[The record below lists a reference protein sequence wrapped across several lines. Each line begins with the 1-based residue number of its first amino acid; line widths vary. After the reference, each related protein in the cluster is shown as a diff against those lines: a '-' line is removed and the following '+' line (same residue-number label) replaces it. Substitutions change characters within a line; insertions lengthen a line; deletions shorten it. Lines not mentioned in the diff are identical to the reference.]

1 MVPKSVSASLVAVAM
16 VIAVSVSP
24 LVRSTP
30 ATAQN
35 PVLSNVIPPSAQVTI
50 QARVTAI
57 DPAARTVTLVGKNG
71 NEVTVQAGPE
81 VKLEMLHVGDNVTAQ
96 YYRSVA
102 FEVVPAKP
110 GNQAPVSN
118 QSMEQAIARG
128 VQAPGGTALRVTKI
142 QATVVGIDV
151 GAQNL
156 DVVNPSGGGV
166 YTIHVT
172 DPERVAKLS
181 TLKVGDTITAVISQA
196 LAVSVTPAP

>member
-102 FEVVPAKP
+102 FEVVPAK
-110 GNQAPVSN
+110 
-118 QSMEQAIARG
+118 
-128 VQAPGGTALRVTKI
+128 
-142 QATVVGIDV
+142 
-151 GAQNL
+151 
-156 DVVNPSGGGV
+156 
-166 YTIHVT
+166 
-172 DPERVAKLS
+172 
-181 TLKVGDTITAVISQA
+181 
-196 LAVSVTPAP
+196 

>member
-1 MVPKSVSASLVAVAM
+1 
-16 VIAVSVSP
+16 
-24 LVRSTP
+24 
-30 ATAQN
+30 
-35 PVLSNVIPPSAQVTI
+35 
-50 QARVTAI
+50 
-57 DPAARTVTLVGKNG
+57 VTLVGANG
-71 NEVTVQAGPE
+71 NEVTVNAGPE
-81 VKLEMLHVGDNVTAQ
+81 VKLEMLHVGDTVTAQ

-102 FEVVPAKP
+102 FEVVPSKP

-118 QSMEQAIARG
+118 QSLEQAIARG
-128 VQAPGGTALRVTKI
+128 GQAPGGTALRVTTI

-172 DPERVAKLS
+172 DPERVAKLP

-196 LAVSVTPAP
+196 LAVSIVPAQ